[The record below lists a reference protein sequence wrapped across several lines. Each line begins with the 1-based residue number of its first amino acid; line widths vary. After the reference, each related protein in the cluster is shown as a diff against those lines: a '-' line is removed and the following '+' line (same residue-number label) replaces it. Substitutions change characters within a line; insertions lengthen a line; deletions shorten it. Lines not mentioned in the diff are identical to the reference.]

1 MRCAQ
6 QLHATDRVDHL
17 LPLCFSPSTLRRRRR
32 YSRRLSGGRR
42 KQGRRARLWVAA
54 TRGLLRVH
62 RGGFRDLPRLRPR
75 KGYHTHPTAHHT
87 CWIPPLLERASDGLS
102 HTRPSGPGVT
112 RTCARGP
119 KHVCSIGCALLSRS
133 RSLALPRFLPVPV
146 LSLRMLHLVRVGL
159 LELPFTIPFTLDP
172 HSIPTRSSL
181 DLHSLTHSLTRSLAH
196 TQVCCADCVCNPAR
210 GRCRCD
216 LGIRGSAFI
225 DATTEDAR
233 DFITSAFG

>member
-1 MRCAQ
+1 M
-6 QLHATDRVDHL
+6 LDPT
-17 LPLCFSPSTLRRRRR
+17 TLRE
-32 YSRRLSGGRR
+32 
-42 KQGRRARLWVAA
+42 
-54 TRGLLRVH
+54 
-62 RGGFRDLPRLRPR
+62 PN
-75 KGYHTHPTAHHT
+75 
-87 CWIPPLLERASDGLS
+87 DGLS

-119 KHVCSIGCALLSRS
+119 QHVCSIGCALLSRL
-133 RSLALPRFLPVPV
+133 RSLALPRFLPAPV
-146 LSLRMLHLVRVGL
+146 LSLSGCS
-159 LELPFTIPFTLDP
+159 TLFVSGCSNSP
-172 HSIPTRSSL
+172 SPSRSPSIPTRSPL
-181 DLHSLTHSLTRSLAH
+181 DLHSIFTRSSLAHSFAHSLTRSFAH